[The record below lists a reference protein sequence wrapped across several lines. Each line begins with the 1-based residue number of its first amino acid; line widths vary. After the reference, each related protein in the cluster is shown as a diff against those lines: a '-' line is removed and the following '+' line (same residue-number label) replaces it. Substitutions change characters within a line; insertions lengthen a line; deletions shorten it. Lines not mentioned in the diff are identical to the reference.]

1 LGVIKVMSQGKE
13 HIPDDNTRLLVKT
26 LAAVGTRY
34 VDIAHKLGINDE
46 TLRKH
51 YRQDLEDGRIDA
63 NSQVASTLFQKA
75 KQGNMTAAIFWLKTR
90 ANWKE
95 TNVTE
100 FSGGEGTEVK
110 GINITFVEPNV
121 KQD

>member
-63 NSQVASTLFQKA
+63 NSQVASTLFQRA

-90 ANWKE
+90 AGWKE